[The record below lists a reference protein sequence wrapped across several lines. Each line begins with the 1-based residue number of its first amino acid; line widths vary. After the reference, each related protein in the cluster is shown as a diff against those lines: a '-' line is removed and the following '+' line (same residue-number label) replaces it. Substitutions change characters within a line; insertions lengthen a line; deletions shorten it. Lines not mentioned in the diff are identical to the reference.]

1 MLKRFLIVFGLIVLY
16 MLVLGGIL
24 LLVISTLQD
33 DEQALLIAI
42 LSAFV
47 LSIAGFVPYAD
58 WAAKRVF
65 RFRGQGLAISEAE
78 LRAHIQGINE
88 WQAPIV
94 VGERGKTLVATWKY
108 ADAQWWELFARAGLT
123 RVYELRMRFDEAR
136 HLVTLID
143 VTRAVGWRAGPQEVR
158 IGWGGYRGIMAGFEA
173 GTAWGLDDDLDFDE
187 LYDYEF
193 SPQEIKTPITSAIL
207 KRGWDVRFGIW

>member
-1 MLKRFLIVFGLIVLY
+1 MLKRFMIVFGLIVLY
-16 MLVLGGIL
+16 MLVVAGIL
-24 LLVISTLQD
+24 FLIISTLED
-33 DEQALLIAI
+33 NEQTLLIAI
-42 LSAFV
+42 LGAFV
-47 LSIAGFVPYAD
+47 LSVAGFAPYAD

-65 RFRGQGLAISEAE
+65 RFRGQGQPASEAD
-78 LRAHIQGINE
+78 LRSQIQHINE

-94 VGERGKTLVATWKY
+94 VGNRGKMLVATWKY
-108 ADAQWWELFARAGLT
+108 ADAQWWELLARAGLT

-143 VTRAVGWRAGPQEVR
+143 VTRAVAWRAGPQDVR
-158 IGWGGYRGIMAGFEA
+158 IGWGGFRGIMAGYEA
-173 GTAWGLDDDLDFDE
+173 GTAWGLDDDLNFDE

-193 SPQEIKTPITSAIL
+193 SPQEIKTPIASAIL